1 MIEGEIPHFKRP
13 YALSCARTRVHQ
25 NVKKES
31 LVFTSLNF
39 RKTKNIPA
47 AEKNETPSTTEKTY
61 ITKPPNQDNIRSFT
75 TSISPRVTPQRPHHS
90 RTTSNQIQ
98 ISSLIQQKPMT
109 PAEVIENFSYH
120 LSDFEKKEIKIYK
133 KIYFFGPNATKQKGN
148 FTDASKNFIVRLK
161 DHISFRYEICGILGA
176 GSYGQVLK
184 CFDHKKQQN
193 VAIKIIK
200 SQTTFRKSGE
210 SEYKIL
216 QYLAN
221 ITKEEMNIIKPLKK
235 LEFRGHFCIVTEL
248 LYLNLY
254 QFIETN
260 DFQPINANIV
270 KRITTQLLIA
280 LNHIHSNNII
290 HCDLKPENILL
301 KNSNKSSI
309 RVIDLGSACFK
320 NSTFFSYIQS
330 RFYRAPEI
338 LFQCEYNEKI
348 DIWSLGCIVFELLT
362 GTVLFN
368 GKNEHEQIYK
378 ITSILGFPPFS
389 IVERVKKRYDYN
401 FQCLKG
407 ISRICLRDILKNYSE
422 DVVDFIESCLTWDYE
437 ERISAKDGLKTLW
450 IKGRHLRSS
459 SETLKIVQDV

>member
-1 MIEGEIPHFKRP
+1 MNEGEIPHFKRP
-13 YALSCARTRVHQ
+13 YALSFARTRVLQ

-31 LVFTSLNF
+31 LAFTSLNF
-39 RKTKNIPA
+39 RKTTTKPT
-47 AEKNETPSTTEKTY
+47 EKNGTPLRLDKKCMS
-61 ITKPPNQDNIRSFT
+61 KPPNQDNIRSFT
-75 TSISPRVTPQRPHHS
+75 HSVSPRVTPQRPHHA

-98 ISSLIQQKPMT
+98 VSSLIQPKSMT

-120 LSDFEKKEIKIYK
+120 LTDFEKREINIYK
-133 KIYFFGPNATKQKGN
+133 KIYFFGPNAAKQKGN
-148 FTDASKNFIVRLK
+148 FTDASGNFIVRLK
-161 DHISFRYEICGILGA
+161 DHISFRYEICEILGS
-176 GSYGQVLK
+176 GSFGQVLK
-184 CFDHKKQQN
+184 CFDHKDQQN

-200 SQTTFRKSGE
+200 SHTKFRKSGE

-216 QYLAN
+216 KHLTST
-221 ITKEEMNIIKPLKK
+221 IKEETNIIKPLKK

-260 DFQPINANIV
+260 DFQPININIV

-280 LNHIHSNNII
+280 LSHMHSNNII

-301 KNSNKSSI
+301 KNSSKSSI

-320 NSTFFSYIQS
+320 SSTFFSYIQS

-338 LFQCEYNEKI
+338 ILQCEYNEKI

-362 GTVLFN
+362 GNVLFDGN
-368 GKNEHEQIYK
+368 NEHEQIYK
-378 ITSILGFPPFS
+378 ITNLLGFPPLS
-389 IVERVKKRYDYN
+389 IVEKVKKKHNYS
-401 FQCLKG
+401 FQAMKG
-407 ISRICLRDILKNYSE
+407 ISRISLRNILKNYSE

-437 ERISAKDGLKTLW
+437 ERISAKDGLKTQW
-450 IKGRHLRSS
+450 IRGHHARSS
-459 SETLKIVQDV
+459 SETLKIVHDV